1 MRESLQ
7 RNSGFWPIRAKM
19 NLIQNRVLAASAL
32 ALSVAWLRGCAAVQ
46 GGGRRSLTKR
56 PTLLGFSLLLAAC
69 NGLTTTEVQP
79 TEVQPTITR
88 MEFTKTSY
96 QAARKPVIELIVVL
110 GVDERLDEGE
120 FITMLVR
127 TTSGTTIE
135 ARVTPQ
141 LCSSDVGGRFWC
153 NQLVV
158 TLQPG
163 RTAIDLDPLLHDLD
177 GKFAESGRLGGDV
190 FGVIH
195 IFSGSV
201 DEAVQG
207 AGQYDVVRLADYN
220 HLVVSAGA
228 NDDEPSPHA
237 FIPTDKTLGPRE
249 RALTVSAGDKVLAT
263 YTNPDG
269 SIITASTEIF

>member
-1 MRESLQ
+1 MIG
-7 RNSGFWPIRAKM
+7 NP
-19 NLIQNRVLAASAL
+19 
-32 ALSVAWLRGCAAVQ
+32 LR
-46 GGGRRSLTKR
+46 KR

-69 NGLTTTEVQP
+69 NGLTS
-79 TEVQPTITR
+79 TEVQPTIPR
-88 MEFTKTSY
+88 MEFAQTSY
-96 QAARKPVIELIVVL
+96 QAARKPVMVLRVVL

-120 FITMLVR
+120 FITVLVT

-141 LCSSDVGGRFWC
+141 ICSSDAGGRFAC
-153 NQLVV
+153 NQLLV

-177 GKFAESGRLGGDV
+177 GKFAELGRLSGDV
-190 FGVIH
+190 FGVIY

-201 DEAVQG
+201 DEAVQR
-207 AGQYDVVRLADYN
+207 AREDDVVRLADYN
-220 HLVVSAGA
+220 HVSSPGA
-228 NDDEPSPHA
+228 NDDEPSAHA

-249 RALTVSAGDKVLAT
+249 RALAVSAGDQVLAT

>member
-1 MRESLQ
+1 
-7 RNSGFWPIRAKM
+7 M

-32 ALSVAWLRGCAAVQ
+32 ALSVAWLRGCAAVH

-56 PTLLGFSLLLAAC
+56 PTVLGLSLLLGAC
-69 NGLTTTEVQP
+69 NGLTTTEVQL
-79 TEVQPTITR
+79 TEVQLTITR

-96 QAARKPVIELIVVL
+96 LAARKPVIELRVVL

-120 FITMLVR
+120 FITVLVT

-141 LCSSDVGGRFWC
+141 ACSSDAGGRFAC
-153 NQLVV
+153 NQLLV
-158 TLQPG
+158 TLHTG

-177 GKFAESGRLGGDV
+177 GKLAESAGRLGGGV
-190 FGVIH
+190 WGVIH

-201 DEAVQG
+201 DEAVQR
-207 AGQYDVVRLADYN
+207 AREDDVVRLADYN
-220 HLVVSAGA
+220 HIGTSAAA

-237 FIPTDKTLGPRE
+237 IAFISTDETLGPRE
-249 RALTVSAGDKVLAT
+249 RALAVSAGDKVVAT

-269 SIITASTEIF
+269 SIITASTEIVDFLMRT

>member
-7 RNSGFWPIRAKM
+7 RNSGFWPT
-19 NLIQNRVLAASAL
+19 RVPLLVAVVTVAATC
-32 ALSVAWLRGCAAVQ
+32 GDPTAVKDAF
-46 GGGRRSLTKR
+46 T
-56 PTLLGFSLLLAAC
+56 
-69 NGLTTTEVQP
+69 

-96 QAARKPVIELIVVL
+96 RAARKPVIELRVVL

-120 FITMLVR
+120 FITVLVT

-141 LCSSDVGGRFWC
+141 ACSSDAGGRFAC
-153 NQLVV
+153 NQLMV
-158 TLQPG
+158 TLHPG

-177 GKFAESGRLGGDV
+177 GKFAESAWRLGGDV

-201 DEAVQG
+201 DEAVQR
-207 AGQYDVVRLADYN
+207 AREDDVVRLADYN
-220 HLVVSAGA
+220 NIVSSAAA

-237 FIPTDKTLGPRE
+237 FIPTEETLGPRE
-249 RALTVSAGDKVLAT
+249 RALAVSAGDNVVAT